1 MLFKNIAALVEKGV
15 TVNFA
20 VTAATDGQLEVSVVP
35 TVDSGKT
42 GMGLVARTFTGTPSE
57 LDEGFAAVIA
67 SFSKGSL
74 TLVEQI
80 AEAQQAFAATET
92 ANAATAK
99 EKAEAAKTKPKT
111 PSVVKPTV
119 SDRTPTLSNE
129 DDDDDDIPT
138 GSGEST
144 PAATP
149 AASTTSASQGDA
161 VSFGL

>member
-35 TVDSGKT
+35 TV
-42 GMGLVARTFTGTPSE
+42 
-57 LDEGFAAVIA
+57 DEGFAAVIA